1 MVYRPG
7 RAVPDLFAALIGD
20 SGWVDQGLALRDVGC
35 FAVVARRLSFSRAAD
50 ELGLSQPAVSQAV
63 ARLERVLGVRLL
75 ERTSREVRLSAA
87 GRALLP
93 HADALLDRAA
103 ALAAEAER
111 LAEPP
116 GLRLAYCPLVG
127 ALAGRV
133 ARRLSLRK
141 PALDVDLSP
150 AGWRA
155 ATAALETGTASA
167 AITSAP
173 FPPGFATTARFH
185 VPITHLA
192 VRAGTPLATAARI
205 GPDQLARHEVLLPR
219 HRPAGSVWA
228 QLAERLVAG
237 EVVGTARL
245 ALADFDAVPDAL
257 DLVAAGRGL
266 LPTPHL
272 LVETVRRP
280 DVRFVPLA
288 GFTDLRMAYAL
299 VWAGERATPETMALV
314 QAVQEALRRS

>member
-1 MVYRPG
+1 
-7 RAVPDLFAALIGD
+7 
-20 SGWVDQGLALRDVGC
+20 VDQGLALRDVGC

-93 HADALLDRAA
+93 HAETLLDRAA
-103 ALAAEAER
+103 ALAAEAGR

-116 GLRLAYCPLVG
+116 GIRLAYCPLVG

-133 ARRLSLRK
+133 ARRLSARK
-141 PALDVDLSP
+141 PPLDVDLSP

-155 ATAALETGTASA
+155 STTALEAGTASA
-167 AITSAP
+167 AIMSAP
-173 FPPGFATTARFH
+173 FPPGFATTARFQ

-205 GPDQLARHEVLLPR
+205 GPDQLARHPVLLPR
-219 HRPAGSVWA
+219 HRPSGSVWA
-228 QLAERLVAG
+228 QLAERLDG
-237 EVVGTARL
+237 LTRL
-245 ALADFDAVPDAL
+245 APADFDAGPDAL

-266 LPTPHL
+266 LPAPHL

-280 DVRFVPLA
+280 DVAFVPLV
-288 GFTDLRMAYAL
+288 GFADLRMAYAL
-299 VWAGERATPETMALV
+299 VWAAERATPETMALV
-314 QAVQEALRRS
+314 QAVQEALRRP